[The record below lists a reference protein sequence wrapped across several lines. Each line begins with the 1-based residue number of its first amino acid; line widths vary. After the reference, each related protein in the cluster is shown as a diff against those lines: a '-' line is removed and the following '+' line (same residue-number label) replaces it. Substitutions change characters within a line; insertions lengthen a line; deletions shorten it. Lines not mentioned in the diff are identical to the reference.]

1 MMARKETY
9 LTIYLCAVLA
19 RRIFLGAY
27 LMVDVSNS
35 FQSRFHV
42 TEYPSLRVRWSELP
56 SYSSNS
62 QTSVKIDLNKAIT
75 LPI

>member
-42 TEYPSLRVRWSELP
+42 TE
-56 SYSSNS
+56 
-62 QTSVKIDLNKAIT
+62 
-75 LPI
+75 

>member
-9 LTIYLCAVLA
+9 LTIYFCAVLA

-27 LMVDVSNS
+27 LMVDVLNS

-42 TEYPSLRVRWSELP
+42 T
-56 SYSSNS
+56 
-62 QTSVKIDLNKAIT
+62 K
-75 LPI
+75 